1 MKHNTLIFAGFM
13 SVIIGN
19 AYATGENII
28 TSKSYVDA
36 MDAKKQDTITAGTKG
51 SVVTYD
57 GEDENGHAQFSER
70 GIYDGSSTYTN
81 NDADELI
88 TAGTVHNFAA
98 AVESITIPDN
108 KLTCANS
115 PTCTLWSITSD
126 TANLTAQGT
135 FAPLTAASCRA
146 YGESVSS
153 ASQCCSGYLQRETS
167 VCGCGDDSDCQAN
180 KCDSNTHICQ
190 AGKI

>member
-1 MKHNTLIFAGFM
+1 MYGRDLF
-13 SVIIGN
+13 
-19 AYATGENII
+19 ATGENIM

-36 MDAKKQDTITAGTKG
+36 MDATKQDAITAGTEG

-57 GEDENGHAQFSER
+57 GEDENGQAQFSER

-126 TANLTAQGT
+126 TAN
-135 FAPLTAASCRA
+135 
-146 YGESVSS
+146 
-153 ASQCCSGYLQRETS
+153 
-167 VCGCGDDSDCQAN
+167 
-180 KCDSNTHICQ
+180 
-190 AGKI
+190 